1 MINENDY
8 EHTNDTAKLRPVSS
22 RLIPQA
28 QASAGFSFFSIFS
41 NFSLHTH
48 REKFEKFEKL
58 QKKSCA
64 PVSRQKHNDNIWKFT
79 LFN

>member
-8 EHTNDTAKLRPVSS
+8 EHTNDTAKLRHVANW
-22 RLIPQA
+22 LIPQA
-28 QASAGFSFFSIFS
+28 QASAGFSFFS

-48 REKFEKFEKL
+48 REKSEKIEKL